1 MRLFTGLPYHWQSA
15 QYRARLS
22 VPSVSEATQL
32 THLEAGMSLLH
43 LLQLPLLPPHLPRP
57 QEGRNAS
64 WQQQDCPVQP
74 APLWRALWREA
85 RKGSKCQGVQV
96 CPQGDS
102 GLLSL
107 RGSDVKPQLDHVA
120 KECYSGLL

>member
-1 MRLFTGLPYHWQSA
+1 MRPFMGNPIPLAKCTLL
-15 QYRARLS
+15 ARLS

-74 APLWRALWREA
+74 ALLWRAL
-85 RKGSKCQGVQV
+85 
-96 CPQGDS
+96 
-102 GLLSL
+102 
-107 RGSDVKPQLDHVA
+107 
-120 KECYSGLL
+120 

>member
-1 MRLFTGLPYHWQSA
+1 MCLFTGISYHWQNTHYWA
-15 QYRARLS
+15 CLS
-22 VPSVSEATQL
+22 VPSVNEATQL
-32 THLEAGMSLLH
+32 THLEAGMTLLH

-85 RKGSKCQGVQV
+85 TKGSNARQCK
-96 CPQGDS
+96 S
-102 GLLSL
+102 AR
-107 RGSDVKPQLDHVA
+107 RGAGCL
-120 KECYSGLL
+120 